1 MLTMVLMG
9 AVIAATGQPAR
20 GSKNDNRG
28 YKNDKGRDVVMEKKK
43 DYRDNI
49 RYKNGERPVKRED
62 IRDYKYHE
70 ARKKQ
75 EVNRYHVNK
84 APHRHEIPAHFRG
97 NSHYRYIPAYGHTV
111 RYFPSSPVVF
121 KAKNTKYYMYSG
133 HFYRYHKGIGYIWVE
148 NPYGLVI
155 NHLPH
160 GAVMVRINGVPH
172 FRLGNVYFTVHPHGY
187 EVVALPARYYSRP
200 MIHVSASF

>member
-20 GSKNDNRG
+20 GSKNDHRG
-28 YKNDKGRDVVMEKKK
+28 NKNDKGKDIVLEKKK
-43 DYRDNI
+43 DYRDHI
-49 RYKNGERPVKRED
+49 RYNNGDRPVKKND

-70 ARKKQ
+70 SRKKQ
-75 EVNRYHVNK
+75 SASRYHANS
-84 APHRHEIPAHFRG
+84 ATHRHEIPAHSRG

-121 KAKNTKYYMYSG
+121 RAKNKKYYMHNG
-133 HFYRYHKGIGYIWVE
+133 HFYNYHKGIGYIWVE

-155 NHLPH
+155 NYLPH

-172 FRLGNVYFTVHPHGY
+172 FRLGNVYFTAHPHGY
-187 EVVALPARYYSRP
+187 EVVAMPARYYSRP
-200 MIHVSASF
+200 VVHISASF